1 MANLEL
7 STTTW
12 LDKKS
17 LKRFF
22 NGVAQ
27 VMFHVLLVT
36 LSAGIA
42 LSLPLIVALIGRGFW
57 GYWSFIERENI
68 YLISVEI
75 VTAVMLLLLFNYIAR
90 SWRDRRTAKM
100 ARAAGLIYSLP
111 ARGMLVQRK
120 IRKLKRRHGYVR
132 DVMIISS
139 TGFRT
144 FVDPRG
150 ELHGVLQ
157 HCRGAKI
164 MLLNPRGEGAVAR
177 ARSILDPGVTPET
190 FNEQLR
196 KSIDFLKELRA
207 GKNIRLKL
215 YDDTP
220 FLKLAILGEYV
231 WIKHYHP
238 GLDVQSMPE
247 YVFEHDQ
254 NPGGLYTIFYHY
266 FLARW
271 ENPAFSEYDLETH
284 ELINRDASGKETS
297 RETTDL
303 LYGPYGG
310 KPMFGKDFDSL
321 SPTSPS

>member
-1 MANLEL
+1 MTHLEL

-17 LKRFF
+17 LKRFL

-27 VMFHVLLVT
+27 VIFHVLLVA
-36 LSAGIA
+36 LSAAIA
-42 LSLPLIVALIGRGFW
+42 LSLPFMVGLIGKNFW
-57 GYWSFIERENI
+57 GYWSLIERDNI

-75 VTAVMLLLLFNYIAR
+75 VTAVMLLLLLNYIAR
-90 SWRDRRTAKM
+90 SWRDRKMAKM
-100 ARAAGLIYSLP
+100 ARSAGLIYSLP
-111 ARGMLVQRK
+111 AKGMFVQRK
-120 IRKLKRRHGYVR
+120 IRKLKRSHGYVR

-164 MLLNPRGEGAVAR
+164 MLLNPRGEGAAAR
-177 ARSILDPGVTPET
+177 ARSILDPSVTPET
-190 FNEQLR
+190 FSEQIKR
-196 KSIDFLKELRA
+196 SVDFLKGLRA

-220 FLKLAILGEYV
+220 FLKLAILGDYV

-254 NPGGLYTIFYHY
+254 NPGGLYTPFYHY

-284 ELINRDASGKETS
+284 ELIYRDASGKEIS
-297 RETTDL
+297 REKTDM
-303 LYGPYGG
+303 LYGPYGSRQ
-310 KPMFGKDFDSL
+310 MFGKEFASI
-321 SPTSPS
+321 SSTSPS